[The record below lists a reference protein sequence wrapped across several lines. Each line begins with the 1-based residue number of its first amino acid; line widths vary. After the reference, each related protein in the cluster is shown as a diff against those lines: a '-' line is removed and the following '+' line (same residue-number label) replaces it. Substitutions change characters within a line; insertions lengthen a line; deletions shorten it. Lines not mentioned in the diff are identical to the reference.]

1 MYQKD
6 LSLGPELSEL
16 TYTGNDAHICSTPCH
31 EVRKRAHRHCH
42 EIHGVGPELDDKG
55 RFASEAGDESG
66 SMAGLCA
73 TVTDSVGY

>member
-16 TYTGNDAHICSTPCH
+16 TRTGNDSHIFSTPCH
-31 EVRKRAHRHCH
+31 EVGKRAHRHCH

-55 RFASEAGDESG
+55 RFASEAGKGSG